1 MVDHAEREGF
11 EPSIALRLFQF
22 SRLALS
28 TTQTPL
34 LVRQRTEECP
44 SAFVCIFTICG
55 EGGIRTH
62 GTLTGT
68 LPFQGSQFN
77 HSCTSPDEIAV
88 QIYKNISE
96 FQLHF
101 FYCSDV
107 SILYAQHLSAA
118 VVN

>member
-1 MVDHAEREGF
+1 MDHAEREGF

-34 LVRQRTEECP
+34 RELQRTEVCP
-44 SAFVCIFTICG
+44 SAFVCMFTVCG

-88 QIYKNISE
+88 QIYKKKSE
-96 FQLHF
+96 IQLHF
-101 FYCSDV
+101 FICLIVHTIERNRNGLQS
-107 SILYAQHLSAA
+107 
-118 VVN
+118 